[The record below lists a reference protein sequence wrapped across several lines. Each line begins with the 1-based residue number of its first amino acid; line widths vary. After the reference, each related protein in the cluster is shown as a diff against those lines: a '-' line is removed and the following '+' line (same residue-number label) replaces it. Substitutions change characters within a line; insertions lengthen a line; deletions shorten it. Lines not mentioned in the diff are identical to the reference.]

1 MARVTV
7 EDCLDR
13 VDNRFQLVLIATRR
27 ARQLAKGT
35 VQPALA
41 WENDKPTVMA
51 LREITKGMVD
61 ASILDL
67 VPVEEPIHV
76 EMTEAERAE
85 LDAEVGER
93 AAVLPAS
100 ERENAG
106 EECSP
111 REQRETRTGP

>member
-7 EDCLDR
+7 VVCL
-13 VDNRFQLVLIATRR
+13 VCVVFCFQLVLIATRR

-35 VQPALA
+35 VLFALV
-41 WENDKPTVMA
+41 WENDKPIVMA
-51 LREITKGMVD
+51 LRVIAEGMVD
-61 ASILDL
+61 ASILDQ

-100 ERENAG
+100 EREN
-106 EECSP
+106 
-111 REQRETRTGP
+111 